1 MKRYK
6 STAAKKPKKSKVLI
20 FLNIVI
26 GLLTAAVVFGLI
38 GFYMSSRD
46 NYYDRKFG
54 DTIASRYIEN
64 REYAQLLEMYYGDW
78 GVLGLVNSDYEE
90 CAAVAKY
97 AEAAFR
103 ESAYRMDGDAGRAD
117 MQKAIMDAAASEVGI
132 YEPEIGRISEL
143 LDPFNLK
150 P

>member
-1 MKRYK
+1 MTRYK

-38 GFYMSSRD
+38 GFFMSSRD

-54 DTIASRYIEN
+54 DRSAARYIEDGK
-64 REYAQLLEMYYGDW
+64 YADLLDTYYRDW
-78 GVLGLVNSDYEE
+78 GALGLVNSGYEE
-90 CAAVAKY
+90 GAAVAKY

-103 ESAYRMDGDAGRAD
+103 ESAYRMNGDAKKAD
-117 MQKAIMDAAASEVGI
+117 RQKAVMDEAASKVGI
-132 YEPEIGRISEL
+132 YEPETGRIREIL
-143 LDPFNLK
+143 NAVDVIP
-150 P
+150 

>member
-38 GFYMSSRD
+38 GFFMSSRD

-54 DTIASRYIEN
+54 DSIASRYIEN
-64 REYAQLLEMYYGDW
+64 REYAQLLDTYYRDW
-78 GVLGLVNSDYEE
+78 GVLGLVNSGYEE
-90 CAAVAKY
+90 CAAVAEY

-103 ESAYRMDGDAGRAD
+103 ESAYRMDGDTGRAD
-117 MQKAIMDAAASEVGI
+117 RQKAAMDTAASRVGI
-132 YEPEIGRISEL
+132 YEPEIGRINEI
-143 LDPFNLK
+143 LDPLNIK